1 MKNHDPLSTLIAAF
15 ALWREK
21 RTKGR
26 DPIPQSLRSQ
36 AVALL
41 PNYSK
46 GKITSALKISGGQFK
61 QWCETFN
68 PPKQVIDFVPLP
80 TLEFKKPTQ
89 LTLELSFTNGT
100 QLCLSGNISAQLLST
115 LIQESRL

>member
-1 MKNHDPLSTLIAAF
+1 MKNHDPLSTLVTAF
-15 ALWREK
+15 SLWREK

-26 DPIPQSLRSQ
+26 DPIPQSLRRQ

-41 PNYSK
+41 TNYSK
-46 GKITSALKISGGQFK
+46 STIISALKISGGQFK
-61 QWCETFN
+61 QWCETFK

-80 TLEFKKPTQ
+80 PLELETPT
-89 LTLELSFTNGT
+89 LTLELSFTNGS

-115 LIQESRL
+115 LIQETRR